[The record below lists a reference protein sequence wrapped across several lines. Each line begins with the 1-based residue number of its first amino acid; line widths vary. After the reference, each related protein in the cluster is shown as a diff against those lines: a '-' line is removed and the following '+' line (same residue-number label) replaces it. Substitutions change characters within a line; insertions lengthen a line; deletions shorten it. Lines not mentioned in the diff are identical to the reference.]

1 MQENRFHLAG
11 YLAARPTL
19 RSLPS
24 GMAIANTKLGQTYRL
39 SRNDLPAQHTNWF
52 SLVFYGDLATLA
64 MELNKGTNLYIEGSF
79 DQRPTTDQ
87 NGRKRYVYEVTV
99 QKFFRIAHAS
109 DEDKQAL
116 PANPPAA
123 QEVSQ
128 HHNHDG
134 EELHENIPWAF

>member
-19 RSLPS
+19 RSLAS
-24 GMAIANTKLGQTYRL
+24 GMAVANAKLGQTYRL
-39 SRNDLPAQHTNWF
+39 SRNDLPAEHTNWF

-64 MELNKGTNLYIEGSF
+64 MELDKGTNLYVEGSF

-99 QKFFRIAHAS
+99 QKFFRIGRAS
-109 DEDKQAL
+109 DEDEQAL
-116 PANPPAA
+116 PGKPPAA

-128 HHNHDG
+128 HDNHDG
-134 EELHENIPWAF
+134 EALDESFPWTL

>member
-24 GMAIANTKLGQTYRL
+24 GMAVANAKLGQTYRL
-39 SRNDLPAQHTNWF
+39 SRNDLPAEHTNWF

-64 MELNKGTNLYIEGSF
+64 MELDKGTNLYVEGCF
-79 DQRPTTDQ
+79 DQRPNTDQ

-99 QKFFRIAHAS
+99 QKFFRIGRAS
-109 DEDKQAL
+109 DEDNQAL
-116 PANPPAA
+116 PATHPASEEA
-123 QEVSQ
+123 SHDDV
-128 HHNHDG
+128 HHGD
-134 EELHENIPWAF
+134 ELDEKFQWTL

>member
-24 GMAIANTKLGQTYRL
+24 GMAVTNVRLGQTYRL
-39 SRNDLPAQHTNWF
+39 SRNGLPAEHTNWF

-64 MELNKGTNLYIEGSF
+64 MELDKGTNVYVEGSF

-87 NGRKRYVYEVTV
+87 QGRKRYAYEVTV
-99 QKFFRIAHAS
+99 QKFFRIGRAS
-109 DEDKQAL
+109 DEEARSDPAGHPFKHEAL
-116 PANPPAA
+116 ND
-123 QEVSQ
+123 EI
-128 HHNHDG
+128 
-134 EELHENIPWAF
+134 ENSDQTVASVPWAI

>member
-19 RSLPS
+19 RSLPT
-24 GMAIANTKLGQTYRL
+24 GMAVANAKLGQTYRL
-39 SRNDLPAQHTNWF
+39 SRNDLPAEHTNWF

-64 MELNKGTNLYIEGSF
+64 MELDKGTNVYVEGSF

-99 QKFFRIAHAS
+99 QKFFRIGRAS

-116 PANPPAA
+116 PGKPPAA

-128 HHNHDG
+128 HDNHDG
-134 EELHENIPWAF
+134 EALDESVPWTL